1 MPPRADREAGDAAS
15 TCSRPPGGESRP
27 GRGDVERD
35 AHVLQFGLVVALIF
49 LLRVALAHAR
59 LLRVQDALHL
69 CEFLRLCAVLAHG
82 SRAAAALRA
91 ALLAVRAR
99 ARGHELDE
107 TASAPRG
114 RSRPRASLVLSD
126 ASTAR
131 ATVRPRRAADAFFS
145 RGGRSCACVSSSLEY
160 WYCSSTER
168 RRRVRAS
175 NLREIIIGTTPP
187 PQSDRATGDELA
199 RARDR
204 ERGGARARRR
214 IRRRSG
220 RAPVDSLEPSGR

>member
-15 TCSRPPGGESRP
+15 TRSRPPGGESRP

-35 AHVLQFGLVVALIF
+35 AHVLQFGLVVALLF

-69 CEFLRLCAVLAHG
+69 REFLRLCAVLAHG

-145 RGGRSCACVSSSLEY
+145 RGGRSCACVSSLER
-160 WYCSSTER
+160 SSTER

-187 PQSDRATGDELA
+187 PLSQSDRATGDELA
-199 RARDR
+199 RARDL

>member
-69 CEFLRLCAVLAHG
+69 REFLRLCAVLAHG

-145 RGGRSCACVSSSLEY
+145 RGGRSCACVSSLE
-160 WYCSSTER
+160 
-168 RRRVRAS
+168 
-175 NLREIIIGTTPP
+175 
-187 PQSDRATGDELA
+187 
-199 RARDR
+199 
-204 ERGGARARRR
+204 
-214 IRRRSG
+214 
-220 RAPVDSLEPSGR
+220 